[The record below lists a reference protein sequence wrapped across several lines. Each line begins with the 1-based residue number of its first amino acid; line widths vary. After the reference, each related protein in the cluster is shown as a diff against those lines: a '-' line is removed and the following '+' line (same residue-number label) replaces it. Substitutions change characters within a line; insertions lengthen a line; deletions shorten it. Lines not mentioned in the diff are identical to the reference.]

1 MKLNSDDKQRAD
13 HTRILDHTKEI
24 YKTFFKN
31 QEVKTVAETK
41 YLYYLSIYLFSV
53 ISTLQNFP
61 KIKQNLLRRIQRED
75 LYKSMK
81 MIQKNKSPTNNKLA
95 QEFYKDFWDKLN
107 SILADFVS
115 KAGEMEHLRLFKAHA
130 AVKLV

>member
-1 MKLNSDDKQRAD
+1 
-13 HTRILDHTKEI
+13 
-24 YKTFFKN
+24 
-31 QEVKTVAETK
+31 
-41 YLYYLSIYLFSV
+41 
-53 ISTLQNFP
+53 
-61 KIKQNLLRRIQRED
+61 
-75 LYKSMK
+75 MK

>member
-53 ISTLQNFP
+53 ISTLS
-61 KIKQNLLRRIQRED
+61 ED
-75 LYKSMK
+75 
-81 MIQKNKSPTNNKLA
+81 QAKLA
-95 QEFYKDFWDKLN
+95 KKD
-107 SILADFVS
+107 LARRFIQVYENDP
-115 KAGEMEHLRLFKAHA
+115 KKQIPD
-130 AVKLV
+130 